1 MRIRKVLRK
10 EALHELLGS
19 PIPYVFPNFTAM
31 SRKMKHKVITQ
42 LTIERIATEGKCLG
56 YHEGKVVFVSNVAPG
71 DVVDVRI
78 TKGKSS
84 FMEGEAVHFHSY
96 SKDRI
101 EPFCAHF
108 GTCGGCK
115 WQHITYDLQ
124 QEYKRQQ
131 VVDQFQRIAKVT
143 VPEVAPIL
151 ASANTQ
157 YYRNKLDFTFS
168 NSRWLTREEI
178 NSEQEFERNA
188 LGFHIPKM
196 FDKIIDIDHCY
207 LQGGFSND
215 IRNELRQF
223 ARQEGLTF
231 YAIRNQVGLL
241 RNLIIRTTST
251 QQTMVIVQF
260 GENDPESISK
270 VMEFLKVRFPEIT
283 SLLYVINTKG
293 NETFHDL
300 ELVTYSGSPYI
311 EEQMEGLR
319 FRIGPKSFYQTNSEQ
334 AYELYK
340 VVRNQAQ
347 LKGNEVVY
355 DLYTGTGT
363 IANFVAKQAKQVIG
377 VEYVEAAIEDAK
389 LNSKLN
395 GIENTLFYAGDMKD
409 ILNDEFM
416 ATHDKP
422 DLIITD
428 PPRAGMDEKVIQ
440 MLLRIAAPIIVYVS
454 CNPATQAR
462 DLALL
467 GELYQVDQVQPVD
480 MFPQTYH
487 VENVVRLSL
496 KP

>member
-1 MRIRKVLRK
+1 
-10 EALHELLGS
+10 
-19 PIPYVFPNFTAM
+19 M
-31 SRKMKHKVITQ
+31 SRKMKNKVVTN
-42 LTIERIATEGKCLG
+42 LTIERIASEGKCVG
-56 YHEGKVVFVSNVAPG
+56 HHDGKVVFVANVAPG

-84 FMEGEAVHFHSY
+84 FMEGEAIHFHEY

-101 EPFCAHF
+101 TPFCPHF

-115 WQHITYDLQ
+115 WQHIHYDLQ
-124 QEYKRQQ
+124 KEYKRQQ
-131 VVDQFQRIAKVT
+131 VVDQFERIAKVSI
-143 VPEVAPIL
+143 PEVAPIL
-151 ASANTQ
+151 GSAKTQ

-178 NSEQEFERNA
+178 NSGEDFERNA

-207 LQGGFSND
+207 LQDGLSND
-215 IRNELRQF
+215 VRNELRDF
-223 ARQEGLTF
+223 ARANQLSF
-231 YAIRNQVGLL
+231 YNIRNQQGLL

-251 QQTMVIVQF
+251 GQTMVIVQF
-260 GENDPESISK
+260 GENDPEGIQL
-270 VMEFLKVRFPEIT
+270 VMNFLKEKFSGIN

-300 ELVTYSGSPYI
+300 ELVTFAGQPFI
-311 EEQMEGLR
+311 EEEMEGLK

-340 VVRNQAQ
+340 VARDFAD

-363 IANFVAKQAKQVIG
+363 IANFVAKRAKQVIG

-389 LNSKLN
+389 LNSQLN
-395 GIENTLFYAGDMKD
+395 GITNTLFYAGDMKD
-409 ILNDEFM
+409 ILNEEFISNH
-416 ATHDKP
+416 AKP
-422 DLIITD
+422 DVIITD
-428 PPRAGMDEKVIQ
+428 PPRAGMDEKVVQ
-440 MLLRIAAPIIVYVS
+440 MLLRLEAPKIVYVS

-467 GELYQVDQVQPVD
+467 DEKYQVEKVQPVD

-487 VENVVRLSL
+487 VENVILLTR
-496 KP
+496 K